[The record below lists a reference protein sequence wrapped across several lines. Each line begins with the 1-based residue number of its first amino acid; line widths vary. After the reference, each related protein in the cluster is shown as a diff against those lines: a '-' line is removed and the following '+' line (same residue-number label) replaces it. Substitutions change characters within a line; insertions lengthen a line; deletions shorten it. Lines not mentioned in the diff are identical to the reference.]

1 VALIEHTFNLSG
13 NVRHQGLTMAQ
24 VQVLLYDLYPTNGQ
38 GLLEPIESVKTGV
51 KGEFSFSV
59 KSGVYRLEIVPDGKT
74 RFLSQTISEVK
85 VVTNTNLN
93 VALTTGCI
101 VEGRVAAGSAFA
113 GSTAQ
118 LGELFASCE
127 VVALGIE
134 PTSYRA
140 SSSVDSDGQFNLIIP
155 RGKYYFAVRS
165 ERFIAGECQ
174 IVVVNA
180 DSDFT
185 LGLPSFLQFAGSVV
199 DGAGQVVP
207 GASVIVRL
215 AEANQTVA
223 LAELDIQAKVIT
235 DEAGKFV
242 FDLQEGLY
250 DIDIEPAPGSPYF
263 AYHEN
268 ALDVTGSPG
277 SHFAKKFVLQEGS
290 ALKGKVYFDDR
301 PLSQALVRVQPKV
314 NLNKTE
320 YHALTDADGAFL
332 LSVPEGEYRVT
343 ASAHPKDAPAKT
355 IDGHQYSSVAP
366 WSRLVATDEA
376 EPLKIVLTEGTAL
389 LGRIC
394 DDAQLA
400 RPGVNV
406 QIYADAP
413 VESKDEPCPPDKNSP
428 MLASGITDG
437 EGRYGIF
444 LSPGNYWLVVHKDFG
459 NAKFVQIENEPI
471 ALDIVWHGWSQL
483 TFHVVGEKGNAVPRC
498 QVFYH
503 PYGQEMDDRPP
514 KASSAMPLPHGYV
527 LTTEAGLCRLTLP
540 AGIYTF
546 KFVPPEAGSF
556 LGKTIRQLS
565 IAGDM
570 ARKVTL
576 ETRESRAIK
585 DQKDQKDQK
594 SD

>member
-1 VALIEHTFNLSG
+1 MALIEHTFNLSG

-24 VQVLLYDLYPTNGQ
+24 VQVMLFDLYPSGDPQTAP
-38 GLLEPIESVKTGV
+38 EPVESAKTGT

-59 KSGVYRLEIVPDGKT
+59 KPGVYRLEIVPDGKT
-74 RFLSQTISEVK
+74 RFLAQTISDVK

-101 VEGRVAAGSAFA
+101 VEGAVAPGAAYTGS
-113 GSTAQ
+113 SSQ
-118 LGELFASCE
+118 LNELFTSCE
-127 VVALGIE
+127 VIALGIE
-134 PTSYRA
+134 PTSYKS
-140 SSSVDSDGQFNLIIP
+140 SSSVDDEGRFNLIIP

-165 ERFIAGECQ
+165 QHFIAGECQ
-174 IVVVNA
+174 IVEVGA

-199 DGAGQVVP
+199 DGAGNAV
-207 GASVIVRL
+207 AEAAVIVKP
-215 AEANQTVA
+215 AETSQA
-223 LAELDIQAKVIT
+223 LVVAELNIEARAVT
-235 DEAGKFV
+235 DENGKFV
-242 FDLQEGLY
+242 LDLQEGLY

-263 AYHEN
+263 AFHEA

-277 SHFAKKFVLQEGS
+277 SHYEKKFVMQEGF
-290 ALKGKVYFDDR
+290 ALRGKVFFDDR
-301 PLSQALVRVQPKV
+301 PLSQALVRVQPKI

-320 YHALTDADGAFL
+320 YHALTAQDGGFL
-332 LSVPEGEYRVT
+332 ISLPEGEYRVT
-343 ASAHPKDAPAKT
+343 ASAHPKDAPAKN

-366 WSRLVATDEA
+366 WSKLVTTSDV
-376 EPLKIVLTEGTAL
+376 EPLQIILTEGTAL
-389 LGRIC
+389 LGRIS
-394 DDAQLA
+394 DDSQLA

-406 QIYADAP
+406 QIYAEIFAD
-413 VESKDEPCPPDKNSP
+413 SKDEPCPPDKNTP
-428 MLASGITDG
+428 ILASGITDG

-444 LSPGNYWLVVHKDFG
+444 LSPGNYWLVVHKDFA
-459 NAKFVQIENEPI
+459 NAKFVQLDSEPTS
-471 ALDIVWHGWSQL
+471 LDIVWHGWSQL
-483 TFHVVGEKGNAVPRC
+483 AFHVVGEKGNAVPRC

-503 PYGQEMDDRPP
+503 PYGQEMDDKPP

-556 LGKTIRQLS
+556 LAKTIRQLS

-570 ARKVTL
+570 ARKGY
-576 ETRESRAIK
+576 SRIK
-585 DQKDQKDQK
+585 RIQRI
-594 SD
+594 